1 MVLTSFTI
9 VNLYFQIEEPLPMN
23 MIENNYINCL
33 DNNYLKMP
41 MVENSYNKLP
51 ENNYLDNNFG
61 KNMSDVR
68 FNKNITDMYNK
79 GIGPDKGFNGLDLRD
94 PVLKSPNIDMYPPHP
109 NKYSPI
115 GFPRNRILPMQV
127 GFGISYVTIQL
138 FIFIPT
144 L

>member
-1 MVLTSFTI
+1 
-9 VNLYFQIEEPLPMN
+9 MN

-61 KNMSDVR
+61 KNMPDVR

-127 GFGISYVTIQL
+127 GFGISCVTI
-138 FIFIPT
+138 
-144 L
+144 